1 MMNAATEKKIAIS
14 PDQLARLGGGHVGYI
29 REIGAE
35 AASKALGQPVRLQ
48 DDQRL
53 FCLYQA
59 DGTPIAI
66 SPSRE
71 AALASALEHELL
83 PMSVH

>member
-1 MMNAATEKKIAIS
+1 MIDAVTEKKISIS

-29 REIGAE
+29 REIAAD
-35 AASKALGQPVRLQ
+35 AASKALGQPIRVA